1 MQTANSPAKAVN
13 GARGIPAAYGA
24 GAARILEIPMPKE
37 PINGREPEFSEEDIQ
52 REQLGPR
59 GVPGKPDPAKMTPQ
73 REKKQPKNVDPGHT
87 A

>member
-1 MQTANSPAKAVN
+1 MPAIY
-13 GARGIPAAYGA
+13 RA
-24 GAARILEIPMPKE
+24 GPVRFFTENFMPE

-52 REQLGPR
+52 RKELGPR
-59 GVPGKPDPAKMTPQ
+59 GVPGKESPTKMTPQ